1 MLLVPCDALF
11 ILVVLLPVVVVFA
24 VGVVAVRVVLVVCV
38 PRGPVGVAGAR
49 VMSAPFP
56 SVGGRDADVDRLRL

>member
-1 MLLVPCDALF
+1 MPCAALF

-24 VGVVAVRVVLVVCV
+24 VGVLAVGVVLVVCV
-38 PRGPVGVAGAR
+38 PRGPVGVAGTR
-49 VMSAPFP
+49 VMSTPFP